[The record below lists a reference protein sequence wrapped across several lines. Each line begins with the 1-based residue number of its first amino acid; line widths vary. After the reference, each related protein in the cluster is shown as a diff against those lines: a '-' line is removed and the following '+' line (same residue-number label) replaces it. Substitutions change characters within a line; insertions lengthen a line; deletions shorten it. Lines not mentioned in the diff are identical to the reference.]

1 MIPCNLR
8 EKEGEKMITEIHL
21 ALALG
26 KGEETGQFCRSLT
39 AILVESVNELQTQG
53 ETLSPRNKV
62 KCCSGISFVF
72 YKIKLA

>member
-8 EKEGEKMITEIHL
+8 EKEGEKMIREIFL

-26 KGEETGQFCRSLT
+26 KGVETGQSCSSLT
-39 AILVESVNELQTQG
+39 DILAESVNKLQTQG

-62 KCCSGISFVF
+62 KCCRAFHLYF
-72 YKIKLA
+72 MK

>member
-8 EKEGEKMITEIHL
+8 EKEGEKMIREIHL
-21 ALALG
+21 AIALG
-26 KGEETGQFCRSLT
+26 KGVETGQFCSSLT
-39 AILVESVNELQTQG
+39 ASLAESVNKLQTQG

-72 YKIKLA
+72 YKIKLS